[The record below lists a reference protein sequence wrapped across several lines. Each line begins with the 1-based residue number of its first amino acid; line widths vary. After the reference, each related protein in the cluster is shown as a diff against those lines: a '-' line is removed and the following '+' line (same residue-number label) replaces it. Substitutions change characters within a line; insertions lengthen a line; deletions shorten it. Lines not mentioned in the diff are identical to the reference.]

1 MHLVKHLFIRLCFS
15 LDSHLLHFV
24 IFNVQAFH
32 LFHTSCLIHWIL
44 LCEVEIITNQPEAPT
59 VKRRSR
65 RKTVA
70 NEVQKDSELK
80 ALRTPIYSVICPE
93 CQGTGMIVEGNEL
106 EKPSVPLSKVCS
118 LQDGFLYLI
127 KLSYFLVQYY

>member
-1 MHLVKHLFIRLCFS
+1 M
-15 LDSHLLHFV
+15 
-24 IFNVQAFH
+24 
-32 LFHTSCLIHWIL
+32 
-44 LCEVEIITNQPEAPT
+44 
-59 VKRRSR
+59 KRRSR